1 MSLQSWTDC
10 HRILNLRYWVSK
22 TIYYGL
28 IKYDE
33 YIYDCRMLSRVDFN
47 ILPQKMNTMGQLS
60 PTLILSIIL
69 GYFAVLI
76 GISYLT
82 AGKGDNKA
90 FFTANRSSPWY
101 LVAFGMIGATLSG
114 VTFISIP
121 GLVGRLEGAN
131 TNFSYMQMVFG
142 YLVGYTVIA
151 LVLMPIYYKQNLTSI
166 YSYLEKQLGISAY
179 KTGAG
184 FFILSRVIQAAF
196 RLYLVA
202 FVLDI
207 FVTGPLGISFSVTV
221 IITILLIWI
230 YTFKGGIKTIVIT
243 DTFQTLSMLVAV
255 VLTIYSIM
263 NSMDIGWSGAFDLI
277 AEKGYDKVF
286 QFENGWGDS
295 NNFFKQFLSGALLAI
310 VMTGLDQDM
319 MQKNLT
325 CRSLGDAQKNM
336 FSFSF
341 VLVFVNILFL
351 TLGALLYIYAN
362 QNGIGIPER
371 TDQLFPLIAIEH
383 LSPIVGIFFILGLIA
398 VKVHIGFSVML
409 FLVIMVFNSF
419 NDDSVLNK
427 IFEVAGYT
435 YGPILGLFCFS
446 ILTNRRPN
454 NDLVLPVCI
463 VAPIVSYAI
472 NYYSATLLGGFK
484 WGYMILALNGLLTF
498 LLLWA
503 ISRPERNSNAKISS
517 GTTN

>member
-1 MSLQSWTDC
+1 
-10 HRILNLRYWVSK
+10 
-22 TIYYGL
+22 
-28 IKYDE
+28 
-33 YIYDCRMLSRVDFN
+33 MLSRVDFN

-398 VKVHIGFSVML
+398 AAYSSADSALTSLTTSFCVDFLGMDKDNTTDKNKSTRFKVHIGFSVML